1 MYVDESGD
9 SGLLPESQTNYFAL
23 SGIVIHELRWRETLD
38 QLIDFRR
45 RMKAIYGLPMRT
57 EIHAGRMLGKMHG
70 SELSA
75 MSKTIRLSII
85 RNLADEMASMADL
98 NVINVIVAKSGK
110 VSSDHIFE
118 IAWKALLQR
127 FENTMGSGRFNGPR
141 NADERGIVLPDYTDV
156 KRLTTLLRAMRRHN
170 PIPNMRSQYG
180 LGSRNLRV
188 QRLVED
194 PIFKKSDESYFTQ
207 MADLAAYLLYQ
218 KFAPSAYMRKTGGKN
233 YFDRLDPI
241 LCKVASRT
249 HPDGIVIL

>member
-1 MYVDESGD
+1 
-9 SGLLPESQTNYFAL
+9 
-23 SGIVIHELRWRETLD
+23 
-38 QLIDFRR
+38 
-45 RMKAIYGLPMRT
+45 
-57 EIHAGRMLGKMHG
+57 
-70 SELSA
+70 